1 MSDVKNFVSV
11 TDRSTKAIATAT
23 GNLAKVVAELNTLAS
38 SSEQI
43 AEEIQLR
50 QGELNNINAD
60 FDQKFA
66 EAQAALKIK
75 VLGNE
80 DKVLADLLKARG
92 LVTIDP
98 TELQTL
104 RDTLATAQQ
113 SNEQAISDAVAVAER
128 NGQTALR
135 AALATQEANH
145 KVAIATLEANS
156 SAKDDRISMLSEQL
170 EAARGDLKAE
180 RETRLAIA
188 QAESQRQGVV
198 VNAGK

>member
-43 AEEIQLR
+43 AEVIQLR

-66 EAQAALKIK
+66 EAQAGLKIK

-80 DKVLADLLKARG
+80 DKVLGDLLKARG
-92 LVTIDP
+92 LVSIDP
-98 TELQTL
+98 TEVQTL
-104 RDTLATAQQ
+104 RDELYNAQTGNSQAIEDAVSQAQ
-113 SNEQAISDAVAVAER
+113 SN
-128 NGQTALR
+128 
-135 AALATQEANH
+135 AARELNARLATQTAEH
-145 KVAIATLEANS
+145 KVQIAELNANAG
-156 SAKDDRISMLSEQL
+156 AKDQKITFL
-170 EAARGDLKAE
+170 ESQVAELRKQIDAE

-188 QAESQRQGVV
+188 QAESGRQGVV

>member
-11 TDRSTKAIATAT
+11 TDRSTKAINTAAAS
-23 GNLAKVVAELNTLAS
+23 LSKVVAELSTLTS
-38 SSEQI
+38 SSELI

-60 FDQKFA
+60 FEQKFA

-80 DKVLADLLKARG
+80 DSVLASILKARG
-92 LVTIDP
+92 LVTITP
-98 TELQTL
+98 FELDTL
-104 RDTLATAQQ
+104 RTDLATAEQ
-113 SNEQAISDAVAVAER
+113 SNETAVADAVAAAER
-128 NGQTALR
+128 AGKIALNS
-135 AALATQEANH
+135 ALSQQESQH

-156 SAKDDRISMLSEQL
+156 SAKDDRIAMLTEQL
-170 EAARGDLKAE
+170 EAARSDLKAE